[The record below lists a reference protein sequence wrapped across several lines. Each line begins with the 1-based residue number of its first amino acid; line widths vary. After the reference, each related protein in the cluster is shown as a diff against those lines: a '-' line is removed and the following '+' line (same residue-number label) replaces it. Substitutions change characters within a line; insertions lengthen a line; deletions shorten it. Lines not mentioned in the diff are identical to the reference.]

1 MFYKECCCIPS
12 GLIVAMAQ
20 TLSSIKCTIED
31 IAANMSGTENVERML
46 AHNNPM
52 TVAAEYP
59 TVMEDRFVVST
70 PVRFLDMLNTD
81 MYVIFK
87 IDNTNYNL
95 PVYFKDAVNYEH
107 PVVLSDATPVLVN
120 QLQLN
125 GIYSA
130 KYQYSGGYIILDSLT
145 PLNPDVIPTT
155 ATLSMKKKK
164 KK

>member
-1 MFYKECCCIPS
+1 MKNNCYCCPQS
-12 GLIVAMAQ
+12 GGFNFNFLVEKLDEILCAIE
-20 TLSSIKCTIED
+20 SSTPDMNSVEN
-31 IAANMSGTENVERML
+31 IARML

-87 IDNTNYNL
+87 IDNTNYDL
-95 PVYFKDAVNYEH
+95 PVYFKDSVGYEH
-107 PVVLSDATPVLVN
+107 PVVLSSGTPVLVN

-130 KYQYSGGYIILDSLT
+130 KYQYSGSYIILDNLT
-145 PLNPDVIPTT
+145 PLNPDVIN
-155 ATLSMKKKK
+155 
-164 KK
+164 